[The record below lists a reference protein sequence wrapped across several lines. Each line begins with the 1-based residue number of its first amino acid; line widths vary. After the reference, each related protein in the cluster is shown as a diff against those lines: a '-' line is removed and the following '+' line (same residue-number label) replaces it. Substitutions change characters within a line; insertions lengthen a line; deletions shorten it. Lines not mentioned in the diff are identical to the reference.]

1 MSFGEAQRYDRLCYD
16 EAAKDAYLKG
26 AATIIANTLG

>member
-1 MSFGEAQRYDRLCYD
+1 MTFCEAQRYDRLCYD
-16 EAAKDAYLKG
+16 EAARDVYLEG